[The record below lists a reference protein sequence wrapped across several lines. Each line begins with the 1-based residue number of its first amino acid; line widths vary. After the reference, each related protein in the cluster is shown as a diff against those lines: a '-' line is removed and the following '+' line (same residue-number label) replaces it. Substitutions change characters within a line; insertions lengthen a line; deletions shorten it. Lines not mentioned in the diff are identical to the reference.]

1 MHWLLLALSALA
13 PYAAWD
19 EVPLTSPFSRVRA
32 LDRDVAAAVADGL
45 RRSPTFARL
54 VAALNRSDVIVYIE
68 MVHTLPP
75 TTSGRM
81 VLTTKDNRFRYVRI
95 QVASRLFPAE
105 LIAVLGHEL
114 QHAVE
119 VAAQPHGRPDRT
131 SAMTAD
137 ETPAAVSVGAQVRRE
152 LDRFERPLDGGRARR
167 P

>member
-1 MHWLLLALSALA
+1 MYLLLITLSALA
-13 PYAAWD
+13 PYAAPD
-19 EVPLTSPFSRVRA
+19 VVPLTSPFSQVRA
-32 LDRDVAAAVADGL
+32 LGSEVAAALADGL

-54 VAALNRSDVIVYIE
+54 IAALNRSDVIVYVE

-81 VLTTKDNRFRYVRI
+81 VLTTRDSRFRYVRI

-105 LIAVLGHEL
+105 LISVIGHEL

-119 VAAQPHGRPDRT
+119 VATQPYSRPDRT
-131 SAMTAD
+131 ATMAEDDTA
-137 ETPAAVSVGAQVRRE
+137 AAVRVGAQVRRE
-152 LDRFERPLDGGRARR
+152 LDRFGRSLSGGRARQ

>member
-1 MHWLLLALSALA
+1 MFWLLITLSALA
-13 PYAAWD
+13 QYAAPD
-19 EVPLTSPFSRVRA
+19 VVPLTSPFSQVRA
-32 LDRDVAAAVADGL
+32 LGSEVAAALADGL

-54 VAALNRSDVIVYIE
+54 IAALNRSDVIVYVE
-68 MVHTLPP
+68 MVHTP

-105 LIAVLGHEL
+105 LISVIGHEL

-119 VAAQPHGRPDRT
+119 VAAQPPSRPDRT
-131 SAMTAD
+131 SAMAAD
-137 ETPAAVSVGAQVRRE
+137 DTDAAVRVGAQVRRE
-152 LDRFERPLDGGRARR
+152 LDRFGRSLSGGRARQ